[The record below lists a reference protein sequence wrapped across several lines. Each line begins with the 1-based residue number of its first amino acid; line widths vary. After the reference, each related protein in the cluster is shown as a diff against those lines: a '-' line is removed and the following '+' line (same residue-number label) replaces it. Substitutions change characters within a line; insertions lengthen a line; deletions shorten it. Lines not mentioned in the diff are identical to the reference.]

1 MSEEKIYCYD
11 NPSKSDNTA
20 LLAALMNGNKDSTA
34 ETMAMMQNNSWN
46 NNPFIYLVWLM
57 FMHYMNGNGWG
68 NGGETQQ
75 GENYNSRAIIGHR

>member
-46 NNPFIYLVWLM
+46 NNPFIYLVC
-57 FMHYMNGNGWG
+57 
-68 NGGETQQ
+68 
-75 GENYNSRAIIGHR
+75 AI

>member
-57 FMHYMNGNGWG
+57 FMRYMNGNGWWR
-68 NGGETQQ
+68 
-75 GENYNSRAIIGHR
+75 NSARRKL